1 MKNNKSTKSRAT
13 VSKGYR
19 LRPSTHK
26 LIKEV
31 QLSLNATQDK
41 IISMA
46 MKLLRRKSQVF
57 AKQKITK

>member
-1 MKNNKSTKSRAT
+1 MTNIKQNKTQLK

-26 LIKEV
+26 LIKQV
-31 QLSLNATQDK
+31 QRSLNATQDR

-46 MKLLRRKSQVF
+46 VKLFRKE
-57 AKQKITK
+57 AMAGKPKINK